1 MKLTTA
7 TFVAVLCGAVIL
19 PAMAAQTAPPDTS
32 ALPSFNYHYN
42 VSWGAIGVGTLDL
55 SLKPQVDHAGCYRY
69 ATTTAPNALVAMFYG
84 APSQSSDFCIVDDH
98 VRSQHFVSKLPGDD
112 KQSYTLDFDWSRH
125 QVVDENSNRRDIP
138 DDAVD
143 SLALQQAVRL
153 WVLDHRAELNASTQS
168 LIAKFTMVD
177 NKHLTHYQFKFG
189 GEQKIDTP
197 AGHFDT
203 LLMDRVDTPGK
214 IGRFWLA
221 PSRGYMPVKSETKIG
236 GKPAVTMAL
245 AK

>member
-1 MKLTTA
+1 MTYTA
-7 TFVAVLCGAVIL
+7 TAFVVALWTAVAL
-19 PAMAAQTAPPDTS
+19 PAMAAQATSSASS
-32 ALPSFNYHYN
+32 ALPSFNYHYD

-55 SLKPQVDHAGCYRY
+55 SLKPQAGHPGCYHY
-69 ATTTAPNALVAMFYG
+69 ATITQPNALVAMIYG
-84 APSQSSDFCIVDDH
+84 APSQSSDFCIENGQ

-125 QVVDENSNRRDIP
+125 QVVDENGKRRDIP

-153 WVLDHRAELNASTQS
+153 WVLDHRTELNASTQP

-177 NKHLTHYQFKFG
+177 NKHLTHYRFKFG

-203 LLMDRVDTPGK
+203 LLMDRVDTSGK
-214 IGRFWLA
+214 VGRFWLA

-236 GKPAVTMAL
+236 GRPAVTMVL
-245 AK
+245 KN